1 MIGEMERNIVDYGC
15 EALVFQDDTFVD
27 DTDHTEELMRTMID
41 KGLNKKLKWSCET
54 RVDNTYPELFHLM
67 KEAGCYYVYIGME
80 SADDKMLKK
89 CGKQITVQQIKDT
102 AGWIK
107 DAGLVPA
114 GSFILGLPGETRE
127 TAEKSIQLAKELD
140 FYSTPFPIAVPFP
153 GTPLRKMVDRGMFGL
168 KLLPGADNWDNYGK
182 QFPGVMESEELS
194 IQDLRDLQKRAYE
207 VNPKKKLADFLSS

>member
-1 MIGEMERNIVDYGC
+1 
-15 EALVFQDDTFVD
+15 
-27 DTDHTEELMRTMID
+27 
-41 KGLNKKLKWSCET
+41 
-54 RVDNTYPELFHLM
+54 M

-153 GTPLRKMVDRGMFGL
+153 GTPLRKMADRGMFGL